1 MAKSTDHPNS
11 DRAEPQVSDRAKSE
25 RRQQDAA
32 GPADVAVPEVSVRQP
47 GAAGQIGRAELLPE
61 DGAREPNNGRGREI
75 RLAQATSD
83 RPDQPADEAT
93 EDHLPAGVPG
103 LPATGVSLAGS
114 LPSLTGRTSSPLAP
128 LNEETTRW
136 GRDDLKRQ
144 EAGSQG
150 EVLTSGVGSGL
161 SHMVGLGDEEPGR
174 RNGEKVISSDNG
186 TFPGEGAGV
195 GAGLNHLWLLGDFE
209 YARASLDDPDE
220 PIFRDYG
227 NRGPSFGPLAP
238 DAIFCQMVE
247 DIVFT
252 GRIFDPSKA
261 VLPVTQRQ
269 IDADPVAGTVVF
281 NQDGTFVF
289 TPSNGFSGVTKVLFS
304 FTDPRTGLVEN
315 GVITIVVEAVADPA
329 SISGAATTPEDVQIA
344 TPVTVSLNDPDGSED
359 IEQVVITGLPAGAT
373 LTWDLL
379 LPGSVVAQPDGSFLV
394 TGSTQDIQDLLGS
407 LAVMPPADFDGRI
420 TLGIDVTIIE
430 DNVDPDLPGYQ
441 DRETTHFDYHIDV
454 VAVADAVTATGA
466 AKTTD
471 EDVAV
476 HLDTLAATYGD
487 LVDGSE
493 THGVEIRG
501 VDAAAKLQD
510 ALGQEYTFTIA
521 GDGTKTYTLPPADLG
536 DVYFLPPPDES
547 GLFSGMTI
555 VAIATES
562 TNGDQQTASAPITV
576 LVDPVADPLDI
587 VAPNLATDEDT
598 LINFGASIS
607 IIVNDPLTQTVTDVV
622 VSGFP
627 PGTTVTYV
635 PVGGGAP
642 ITVVTGVG
650 SSISL
655 TGGTEQEIRDA
666 LATLS
671 LTPPLHTDQNITL
684 SIAATTEDLGGVTD
698 TQTASMAIAVAAV
711 ADGPAISGTAS
722 GNEDQPIALPI
733 TVARI
738 DADGSEQYEFAEITI
753 PAGVTLSYP
762 LVLPNGITVAVSGN
776 IYTLLQCL
784 HFRDIYVTR

>member
-1 MAKSTDHPNS
+1 MASRFAASMLPRSSRMLSVKS
-11 DRAEPQVSDRAKSE
+11 
-25 RRQQDAA
+25 
-32 GPADVAVPEVSVRQP
+32 
-47 GAAGQIGRAELLPE
+47 
-61 DGAREPNNGRGREI
+61 I
-75 RLAQATSD
+75 RS
-83 RPDQPADEAT
+83 RS
-93 EDHLPAGVPG
+93 
-103 LPATGVSLAGS
+103 PAT
-114 LPSLTGRTSSPLAP
+114 
-128 LNEETTRW
+128 
-136 GRDDLKRQ
+136 
-144 EAGSQG
+144 
-150 EVLTSGVGSGL
+150 
-161 SHMVGLGDEEPGR
+161 
-174 RNGEKVISSDNG
+174 
-186 TFPGEGAGV
+186 
-195 GAGLNHLWLLGDFE
+195 
-209 YARASLDDPDE
+209 AR
-220 PIFRDYG
+220 
-227 NRGPSFGPLAP
+227 
-238 DAIFCQMVE
+238 
-247 DIVFT
+247 
-252 GRIFDPSKA
+252 
-261 VLPVTQRQ
+261 
-269 IDADPVAGTVVF
+269 
-281 NQDGTFVF
+281 
-289 TPSNGFSGVTKVLFS
+289 
-304 FTDPRTGLVEN
+304 
-315 GVITIVVEAVADPA
+315 
-329 SISGAATTPEDVQIA
+329 
-344 TPVTVSLNDPDGSED
+344 
-359 IEQVVITGLPAGAT
+359 
-373 LTWDLL
+373 
-379 LPGSVVAQPDGSFLV
+379 
-394 TGSTQDIQDLLGS
+394 
-407 LAVMPPADFDGRI
+407 
-420 TLGIDVTIIE
+420 
-430 DNVDPDLPGYQ
+430 
-441 DRETTHFDYHIDV
+441 
-454 VAVADAVTATGA
+454 
-466 AKTTD
+466 
-471 EDVAV
+471 
-476 HLDTLAATYGD
+476 
-487 LVDGSE
+487 
-493 THGVEIRG
+493 
-501 VDAAAKLQD
+501 
-510 ALGQEYTFTIA
+510 TFTIA